1 VTALLFLACFL
12 VHASAK
18 QPKWAGLRLCIQ
30 RAGTGIVIVEGSYV
44 GTYVS
49 WAPVFCVADLTETSI
64 F

>member
-1 VTALLFLACFL
+1 M
-12 VHASAK
+12 
-18 QPKWAGLRLCIQ
+18 WAGLRLCIQ